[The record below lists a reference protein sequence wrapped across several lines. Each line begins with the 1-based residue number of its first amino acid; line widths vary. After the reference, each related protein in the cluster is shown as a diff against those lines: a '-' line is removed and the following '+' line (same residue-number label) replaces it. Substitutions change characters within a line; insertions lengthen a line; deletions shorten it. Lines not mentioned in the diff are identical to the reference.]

1 MVADNDKIGGE
12 DEYMPEFTGG
22 ELPGEGGLDSHD
34 VPLKGLEP
42 EALGVEPVPQGASM
56 LKKVGTGFGLAVAT
70 VIVAMYLM
78 HQQKARIAAQADA
91 AANKSSLASIDL
103 SKTPNVTTPVETK
116 SEVSQTAANAKKTDM
131 AKVDASTSK
140 SSKQKGAKA
149 EEVAKVTAPEFKMDQ
164 PKPELSVTAPTSAK
178 SPEIKQ
184 AEATSLPKPEM
195 LLGGTPSV
203 VKPGSSTSGEADK
216 ALAAP
221 ATMATGEAGKP
232 LAAPSSASLPTPS
245 IMVAGAADKNIT
257 PGGTATGSADKS
269 LAPAVVIAADKS
281 LAPPGVIDSGASD
294 KSLPTSTSTA
304 SGEADKTLAT
314 AGGTTTG
321 DAGKALA
328 APSITST
335 ADADKTA
342 VPVQTM
348 AANTPAPSTAPS
360 ATPASTEVSPQLAAV
375 AAQSQ
380 ANEGKI
386 NELATRFT
394 NLESSIA
401 TLTNTLQALDK
412 KLNGAPVVA
421 DATGNITPV
430 VTNNGA
436 PVKTIHRHGHHKPGL
451 GFRQHSPQVRATQA
465 MDTQY
470 SSTPSYVVRAVVPGR
485 AWVEGSYG
493 GTFSVTVGDT
503 VPGMG
508 VVTQVNAEHGEVLT
522 EKGDVIKYG
531 SDDH

>member
-1 MVADNDKIGGE
+1 VSLVIYIAAWSEWVMVADNDKIRGE

-42 EALGVEPVPQGASM
+42 EELGVEPLPQGASM
-56 LKKVGTGFGLAVAT
+56 LKKVGTGAGLAVAT

-78 HQQKARIAAQADA
+78 HQQKARIAAQADVA
-91 AANKSSLASIDL
+91 VNKTSLASIDL
-103 SKTPNVTTPVETK
+103 SKTPNITTPGTTK
-116 SEVSQTAANAKKTDM
+116 SEVSDASASAKQAAM
-131 AKVDASTSK
+131 AKNEAGTSK
-140 SSKQKGAKA
+140 SAKQKGTKS

-164 PKPELSVTAPTSAK
+164 PKAELSPAAK
-178 SPEIKQ
+178 SPEIKPTD
-184 AEATSLPKPEM
+184 ASTPTATALLPKPDM
-195 LLGGTPSV
+195 LLGSAPSV
-203 VKPGSSTSGEADK
+203 VKPDSSASGETDK

-221 ATMATGEAGKP
+221 AAMATGEAGKS
-232 LAAPSSASLPTPS
+232 LAAPGSAALPTPS
-245 IMVAGAADKNIT
+245 ISVAG
-257 PGGTATGSADKS
+257 
-269 LAPAVVIAADKS
+269 AADKS
-281 LAPPGVIDSGASD
+281 LAPPGVIDKGATD
-294 KSLPTSTSTA
+294 KSVAPSTSMA

-314 AGGTTTG
+314 AGGTATG
-321 DAGKALA
+321 DTGNALT
-328 APSITST
+328 APSN
-335 ADADKTA
+335 TA
-342 VPVQTM
+342 VPVPTL
-348 AANTPAPSTAPS
+348 AANTSASSTTPNAPS
-360 ATPASTEVSPQLAAV
+360 ASTEVSPQLAAV
-375 AAQSQ
+375 TAQSQ

-394 NLESSIA
+394 NLEGSIA

-412 KLNGAPVVA
+412 KLSGAPVVV
-421 DATGNITPV
+421 DASGNI
-430 VTNNGA
+430 A
-436 PVKTIHRHGHHKPGL
+436 PVATNSGTPARTAHRHRHHKPGL
-451 GFRQHSPQVRATQA
+451 GFRQHSPQVQATRAMA
-465 MDTQY
+465 SQY

-493 GTFSVTVGDT
+493 GTFSVTVGDM